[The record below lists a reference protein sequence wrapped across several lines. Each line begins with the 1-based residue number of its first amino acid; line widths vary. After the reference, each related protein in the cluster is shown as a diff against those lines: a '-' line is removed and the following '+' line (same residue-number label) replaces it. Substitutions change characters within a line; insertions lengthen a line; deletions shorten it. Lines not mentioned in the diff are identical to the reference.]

1 MSWLKLWDEVV
12 FGRPIALR
20 GRPGGGTSTKGARSN
35 DESTGAK
42 KPPGRKFEKRMEY
55 QDPTAF
61 SGFEVDVVH
70 LGAYSTT
77 FVSDLYFHLGT
88 G

>member
-12 FGRPIALR
+12 FDRPIALR
-20 GRPGGGTSTKGARSN
+20 GRPGCGTNTKGAHSN
-35 DESTGAK
+35 DESTSAK

-61 SGFEVDVVH
+61 SGFEVVQ
-70 LGAYSTT
+70 LRCLQCYS
-77 FVSDLYFHLGT
+77 VSDT
-88 G
+88 CIPI